1 MGAQYN
7 VYHLVNLQ
15 TNTDIGIPASS
26 ACVIKFRVTKKAY
39 LRQKQESLRSNS
51 TTYLAFH
58 QFKTFCTHKMK
69 M

>member
-26 ACVIKFRVTKKAY
+26 ACVIKLQVTKKDY
-39 LRQKQESLRSNS
+39 LRQKQESLVIALHIWYFISLKPFVH
-51 TTYLAFH
+51 T
-58 QFKTFCTHKMK
+58 K
-69 M
+69 